1 MCEPTT
7 LAITA
12 LTLSAIGTGVSA
24 YAANQEV
31 KAANKAAE
39 YNAQIQERNAQI
51 ADIQAKDAEA
61 RGAVEEKQYRLKL
74 QQLQGSQRAAAAGS
88 GVLVD
93 VGSPFDVLNDTVSY
107 GELDALTIR
116 RNAAVEAWGY
126 RNQGVDYRQQANLSR
141 SQKGSAALATTSTL
155 LTGTSRL
162 ASQFTN
168 FNLSGAI

>member
-1 MCEPTT
+1 MCEPITIASAA
-7 LAITA
+7 LA
-12 LTLSAIGTGVSA
+12 LSAISTGVSA

-51 ADIQAKDAEA
+51 ADIQAKDATA
-61 RGAVEEKQYRLKL
+61 RGAIEEKQYRLKL
-74 QQLQGSQRAAAAGS
+74 KQLQGSQRAAAAGS

-93 VGSPFDVLNDTVSY
+93 TGSPFDVLNDTVSY

-126 RNQGVDYRQQANLSR
+126 RNQGVGYRQQASLSR

-155 LTGTSRL
+155 LTGASRL
-162 ASQFTN
+162 SSQFAN
-168 FNLSGAI
+168 YKIAGVF